1 MAAEGKFIVC
11 DSCKKGRLINSNSME
26 EMKFHQW
33 SKKGYVHCHV
43 RITVGVCDF
52 CGARSLEPGIDRIL
66 DEAFQRE
73 YDKLP

>member
-1 MAAEGKFIVC
+1 MAAEDEFNVC
-11 DSCKKGRLINSNSME
+11 DSCKKGRLINSMK

-43 RITVGVCDF
+43 MITVGVCDF
-52 CGARSLEPGIDRIL
+52 CGARSPEPGVDRIL

>member
-1 MAAEGKFIVC
+1 MAAEDEFNVC
-11 DSCKKGRLINSNSME
+11 DSCKKGRLINSVE
-26 EMKFHQW
+26 KMKFHQW

-43 RITVGVCDF
+43 AIMVGVCDF
-52 CGARSLEPGIDRIL
+52 CGARALEPGVDRIL

>member
-1 MAAEGKFIVC
+1 MAAEDEFNVC

-33 SKKGYVHCHV
+33 SKKGYVHCRV
-43 RITVGVCDF
+43 MIAVGVCDF
-52 CGARSLEPGIDRIL
+52 CGARSLELGIDRIL